1 MKKNSASN
9 LRIIALYLIVIG
21 IVIFTVSG
29 LLSNSNSDK
38 TTYATVVS
46 YFRSEEVT
54 EFKVSKTDV
63 ITMKLKDGKTVSYRL
78 KDVDYFREDLG
89 DLIHGAIQQR
99 HNHQL

>member
-9 LRIIALYLIVIG
+9 LRIIVLYLIVIG

-54 EFKVSKTDV
+54 
-63 ITMKLKDGKTVSYRL
+63 
-78 KDVDYFREDLG
+78 
-89 DLIHGAIQQR
+89 
-99 HNHQL
+99 